1 MFNLIMFLIVEVG
14 ALDWLC
20 IGLFQF
26 DFIAGLFGSQAHFVS
41 RFLYV
46 IVGLAAVYLLIYAS
60 AKKGKMDFAINLPK
74 KEKKEKSKEEAK

>member
-1 MFNLIMFLIVEVG
+1 MFLIVEVG
-14 ALDWLC
+14 AINWLC

-46 IVGLAAVYLLIYAS
+46 IVGLAAVYLLLYTS
-60 AKKGKMDFAINLPK
+60 VKKGKIDFGINMQKNDK
-74 KEKKEKSKEEAK
+74 KDKNKEVAK